1 MPDVVAAALGSTLTL
16 YSAWS
21 SAVSA
26 WPSAVSTW
34 PSAVST
40 WPSAVSQTR
49 RQPLPVALAH
59 GIKCI
64 PCRQFSAATA
74 LAMVSNPEMLKSC
87 FAILV
92 SRPAFTISCPA
103 TQINRITAVFPS
115 ASNGRSATDSP
126 HNAMTGTVGAGIL
139 RADNAP
145 VYSFIRLS
153 KKESRSESRSFI
165 RSSPMI
171 TVSLRIMML
180 SSLPP

>member
-1 MPDVVAAALGSTLTL
+1 MPDVVAAALGSTLAL

-26 WPSAVSTW
+26 WSFAVIAWS
-34 PSAVST
+34 
-40 WPSAVSQTR
+40 SAVSQTR
-49 RQPLPVALAH
+49 RQSLPVALAH

-64 PCRQFSAATA
+64 LCRQFSAATA

-92 SRPAFTISCPA
+92 SCPAFAISRPA
-103 TQINRITAVFPS
+103 TQINRIMAVSPS

-139 RADNAP
+139 RADNTP

-165 RSSPMI
+165 R
-171 TVSLRIMML
+171 
-180 SSLPP
+180 